1 MTQRHLRIFLGN
13 FDHHIAPQLRRLQY
27 IHFIDRTQTLATLH
41 RRLKTDMGNAANFRF
56 AIRHGVDA
64 DALAVLVFVNAT
76 RCAEINIAGQF
87 ADDHQIQSCDDFRL

>member
-1 MTQRHLRIFLGN
+1 
-13 FDHHIAPQLRRLQY
+13 
-27 IHFIDRTQTLATLH
+27 
-41 RRLKTDMGNAANFRF
+41 MGNAANFRF